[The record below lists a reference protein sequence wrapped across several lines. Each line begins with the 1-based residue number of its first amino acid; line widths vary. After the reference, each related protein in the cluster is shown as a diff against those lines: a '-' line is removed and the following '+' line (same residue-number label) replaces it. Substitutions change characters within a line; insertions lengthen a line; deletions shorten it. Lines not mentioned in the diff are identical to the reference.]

1 MKKQPFRRLLYFLFL
16 YCPLFYIKARIKHY
30 VFIRAYTA
38 VFSDRL
44 VKVQIIANGEAAEV
58 YCGYVAAPRAAD
70 IQFVILLIGENTVRR
85 AECFVA
91 RPTYPQFLTH
101 RAQIKPYQSV
111 A

>member
-1 MKKQPFRRLLYFLFL
+1 MKKQPFRRLLCFLFL
-16 YCPLFYIKARIKHY
+16 YCPLFYIKARLTPY
-30 VFIRAYTA
+30 VLIHANTA
-38 VFSDRL
+38 VFSDRF

-70 IQFVILLIGENTVRR
+70 IQFVILLISKNTVRR

-91 RPTYPQFLTH
+91 RPAYPQFLAH
-101 RAQIKPYQSV
+101 RAQIKPYLGV